1 MIKPEGTI
9 YSFSIAGCNEST
21 EALIANDLLARSC
34 PPLMLIAFL
43 EAVVETL
50 RSRQFIQLTR

>member
-1 MIKPEGTI
+1 
-9 YSFSIAGCNEST
+9 
-21 EALIANDLLARSC
+21 LARSC

-50 RSRQFIQLTR
+50 RSRQIIQLTR